1 MKALLLHREH
11 DIDWQ
16 RDLPAHTCD
25 LTRDLDLDTLFDAMA
40 GDDAFVR
47 DVAVH
52 VLLNGVR
59 DPGTIVHRQ
68 EVLADAVAHPDVV
81 RELYAVAVTAVN
93 GERRVFGSFLR
104 SADSVLYRA
113 VQVLDL
119 FMDQLHQLRHIQ
131 DEHAAEFGSAGF
143 TRFFAMLAS
152 ELDDDYFAT
161 VEDHLTQLKFRGGVH
176 VSATLGQGLK
186 GAGHVLREPPSRHGW
201 LDRFTGSAPTSYT
214 YRVPDRDEAG
224 AQYLGEL
231 RGRGINLA
239 ADALARSADHIL
251 GFFVMLRRELGFYV
265 GCLNLHQLLEEKG
278 EPVCF
283 PEPLPAG
290 PPVLICRGLYD
301 TCLAVRRDEPVVG
314 NDIAADGRGLLV
326 VTGANEGGKSTFLR
340 SAGLAQIMMQAGMFV
355 SADRYTADI
364 RDAVFTH
371 CRREEDSEMVSGKFD
386 EELARMSEIA
396 GRLTAGSFVLFNE
409 SFAATNEREGS
420 EIARQIFRA
429 LREAGVKILC
439 VTHLYD
445 LASSLQAQ
453 YGTDAVFLKAERRSD
468 GTRTFRLVEGAPE
481 PTSHG
486 EDLYEQVYGA
496 APEQVPAPRP

>member
-1 MKALLLHREH
+1 MKALLLHPEH
-11 DIDWQ
+11 DIDWHS
-16 RDLPAHTCD
+16 DPPAHTSD
-25 LTRDLDLDTLFDAMA
+25 LARDLNLDTLLDAMA
-40 GDDAFVR
+40 GDDGFLR
-47 DVAVH
+47 DVSAR
-52 VLLNGVR
+52 VLLNGLLAP
-59 DPGTIVHRQ
+59 DPIVYRQ
-68 EVLADAVAHPDVV
+68 EALADALAHPDVV
-81 RELYAVAVTAVN
+81 REVYAVAATAIN

-113 VQVLDL
+113 VEVLDL
-119 FMDQLHQLRHIQ
+119 FMGQLHQLRHIH
-131 DEHAAEFGSAGF
+131 DEHAAEFGSAAF
-143 TRFFAMLAS
+143 TRFFAMLAA

-161 VEDHLTQLKFRGGVH
+161 VEEHLTQLKFRGGVQ

-186 GAGHVLREPPSRHGW
+186 GAAYVLREPPSRHGW
-201 LDRFTGSAPTSYT
+201 LDRLTGSTPASYT

-251 GFFVMLRRELGFYV
+251 GFFVMLRREVGFYV
-265 GCLNLHQLLEEKG
+265 ACANLHQLLEDKG
-278 EPVCF
+278 EPTSF
-283 PEPLPAG
+283 PEPLPSGA
-290 PPVLICRGLYD
+290 PVLTCRGLYD
-301 TCLAVRRDEPVVG
+301 PCLALRRDEPVVG
-314 NDIAADGRGLLV
+314 SDIDADGRGLLV

-355 SADRYTADI
+355 AADRFSADI

-371 CRREEDSEMVSGKFD
+371 CRREEDTEMVSGKFD
-386 EELARMSEIA
+386 EELSRMSDIA

-445 LASSLQAQ
+445 LASSLQEL
-453 YGTDAVFLKAERRSD
+453 YGTDSLFLTAERRSD

-486 EDLYEQVYGA
+486 VDLYERVYGA
-496 APEQVPAPRP
+496 ALEPAPAPRP